1 MAKSKQPR
9 VAAKEQAKKRNEP
22 AIDNR
27 RARHEYHILDS
38 VEAGLAL
45 TGTEVKS
52 IRAGG
57 VSMSEA
63 YARFRDGEAW
73 LMGMHVPPYKQG
85 SFSNVDPNR
94 PRKLLLH
101 KEQIADLQ
109 ARVEEKGLTI
119 VPLRMYFTRGK
130 VKVQLGLARGKKLWD
145 KREDVAKRD
154 VEREI
159 ARTAIT
165 MRGAKPEA
173 AIEQSDRTRAA

>member
-1 MAKSKQPR
+1 VAKSKQAR
-9 VAAKEQAKKRNEP
+9 LTAKEEAKKSNAP
-22 AIDNR
+22 TIDNR
-27 RARHEYHILDS
+27 RARFEYQILDS
-38 VEAGLAL
+38 LEAGLAL

-52 IRAGG
+52 IRQGG
-57 VSMSEA
+57 ASLAEA

-109 ARVEEKGLTI
+109 SRVKEKGLTI
-119 VPLRMYFTRGK
+119 VPLRMYFTRGM
-130 VKVQLGLARGKKLWD
+130 VKVLLGLARGKKFWD
-145 KREDVAKRD
+145 KREDIAKRD

-159 ARTAIT
+159 ARHA
-165 MRGAKPEA
+165 R
-173 AIEQSDRTRAA
+173 R

>member
-1 MAKSKQPR
+1 VAKSKQLR
-9 VAAKEQAKKRNEP
+9 VQAKEDAKKRSEP

-27 RARHEYHILDS
+27 RARHEYHILES
-38 VEAGLAL
+38 LEAGLAL

-57 VSMSEA
+57 VSLSEA

-73 LMGMHVPPYKQG
+73 LLGMHVPAYKQG

-109 ARVEEKGLTI
+109 SRVKEKGLTI
-119 VPLRMYFTRGK
+119 VPLRMYFTRGM
-130 VKVQLGLARGKKLWD
+130 VKVQLGLARGKKIWD
-145 KREDVAKRD
+145 KREDIAKRD

-159 ARTAIT
+159 SRHV
-165 MRGAKPEA
+165 R
-173 AIEQSDRTRAA
+173 

>member
-1 MAKSKQPR
+1 MAKMKQQR
-9 VAAKEQAKKRNEP
+9 ATAAQEASRRNEP

-27 RARHEYHILDS
+27 RARHEYEILES
-38 VEAGLAL
+38 LEAGVAL

-52 IRAGG
+52 IRQGG
-57 VSMSEA
+57 VSIAEA

-73 LMGMHVPPYKQG
+73 LMSVHIPPYKQG
-85 SFSNVDPNR
+85 SFNNVDPNR

-101 KEQIADLQ
+101 KEQIASLES
-109 ARVEEKGLTI
+109 RVKEKGLTI

-145 KREDVAKRD
+145 KRADVAKRD

-159 ARTAIT
+159 ARHV
-165 MRGAKPEA
+165 R
-173 AIEQSDRTRAA
+173 